1 MTDSRWRILVVD
13 DDEVDRLAVRRAL
26 APSPD
31 SNVQVDIEEEDDP
44 SRVALRARTGAYD
57 CLIID
62 HLLPQTSG
70 LELVRALRADGI
82 DAPIVVMS
90 ADTSDV
96 LEKEAVAAGATDYL
110 PKGDIN
116 PSRLGRRLRYAIR
129 VARAEAASAAA
140 LRHAQ
145 EAAQARDEMLAI
157 VSHDLRGPL
166 SAIAIAS
173 ESMVDEDSR
182 DGRVRMAGAIRRGVD
197 RAEKLIRDL
206 LEVSLIEA
214 GRLEVHAR
222 PVEVAAL
229 VGQAVRDHDLITREA
244 GLAIH
249 TAVAD
254 GCGKV
259 VADRDR
265 IAQVFGNLISNAIK
279 YAKGGG
285 GITIEASIAGD
296 TVALAVVDRGPGIAP
311 ESLPHLFDRYWQGRK
326 QRRGSAG
333 LGLAIAKGIVEA
345 HGGSIGVASAPGEGA
360 RFTFSLPRAP

>member
-26 APSPD
+26 APSAD
-31 SNVQVDIEEEDDP
+31 STVEVEIEEEDDP
-44 SRVALRARTGAYD
+44 ARVAVRARTGAYD

-62 HLLPQTSG
+62 HLLPQISG
-70 LELVRALRADGI
+70 LELVRSLRAEGVDT
-82 DAPIVVMS
+82 PIVVMS

-96 LEKEAVAAGATDYL
+96 LEQEVVAAGATDYL
-110 PKGDIN
+110 PKADIN

-129 VARAEAASAAA
+129 VARAEAASAKA
-140 LRHAQ
+140 LRDAQ

-182 DGRVRMAGAIRRGVD
+182 DARVRMAGAIRRGVD

-206 LEVSLIEA
+206 LEVSRIEA
-214 GRLEVHAR
+214 GRLEVMAR

-244 GLAIH
+244 GLRLE

-259 VADRDR
+259 NADRDR

-279 YAKGGG
+279 YAKNGG

-296 TVALAVVDRGPGIAP
+296 TVAIAVVDRGPGIAP

>member
-1 MTDSRWRILVVD
+1 MTDTRWRILVVD

-26 APSPD
+26 APSAD
-31 SNVQVDIEEEDDP
+31 SNIQVEIEEEDDP
-44 SRVALRARTGAYD
+44 TRVAMRARTGAYD

-96 LEKEAVAAGATDYL
+96 LEKEVVAAGATDYL

-116 PSRLGRRLRYAIR
+116 PSRLWRRLRYAIR
-129 VARAEAASAAA
+129 VARAEAGSAAA

-206 LEVSLIEA
+206 LEVSRIEA
-214 GRLEVHAR
+214 GRLEVMAR

-229 VGQAVRDHDLITREA
+229 VGQAVRDHDLVTREA
-244 GLAIH
+244 GLTIH

-285 GITIEASIAGD
+285 AITIEASIAGD
-296 TVALAVVDRGPGIAP
+296 TVGFAVVDRGPGIAP
-311 ESLPHLFDRYWQGRK
+311 EYLPHLFDRYWQGRK

-345 HGGSIGVASAPGEGA
+345 HGGAIGVASAPGEGA

>member
-1 MTDSRWRILVVD
+1 MTDTRWRILVVD

-26 APSPD
+26 APSAD
-31 SNVQVDIEEEDDP
+31 TNIQVEIEEEDDP
-44 SRVALRARTGAYD
+44 TRVAMRARTGAYD

-96 LEKEAVAAGATDYL
+96 LEKEVVAAGATDYL

-116 PSRLGRRLRYAIR
+116 PSRLWRRLRYAIR

-206 LEVSLIEA
+206 LEVSRIEA
-214 GRLEVHAR
+214 GRLEVMAR

-229 VGQAVRDHDLITREA
+229 VGQAVRDHDLVTREA
-244 GLAIH
+244 GLTIH

-285 GITIEASIAGD
+285 AITIEASIAGD
-296 TVALAVVDRGPGIAP
+296 TVGFAVVDRGPGIAP
-311 ESLPHLFDRYWQGRK
+311 EYLPHLFDRYWQGRK

-345 HGGSIGVASAPGEGA
+345 HGGAIGVASAPGEGA